1 MRPIQESRRP
11 NRGAILPW
19 FFRPDRSSLGD
30 QQPEMNKLFT
40 FGGATVGSYV
50 GWIVGL
56 RIGVGTAIVL
66 SSVAALAGVVAGWKL
81 ARRFR

>member
-1 MRPIQESRRP
+1 
-11 NRGAILPW
+11 
-19 FFRPDRSSLGD
+19 
-30 QQPEMNKLFT
+30 MNKLFT